1 MFHEFSHTNPR
12 MGKKKNEKEYTR
24 PLTCD
29 IELKSHVNT
38 KILAYTAPAAKIN
51 QTRKY
56 QSMCSHAPNIKYAF
70 GFLFPV
76 KVINRKED

>member
-38 KILAYTAPAAKIN
+38 KILAYTAP
-51 QTRKY
+51 
-56 QSMCSHAPNIKYAF
+56 SHPNSS
-70 GFLFPV
+70 FPF
-76 KVINRKED
+76 